1 MAKLQKKRGG
11 ENGEEKKGEGVSKK
25 AMGGWETSNE
35 VRIEKEKIT

>member
-25 AMGGWETSNE
+25 AMGVGEHQM
-35 VRIEKEKIT
+35 R